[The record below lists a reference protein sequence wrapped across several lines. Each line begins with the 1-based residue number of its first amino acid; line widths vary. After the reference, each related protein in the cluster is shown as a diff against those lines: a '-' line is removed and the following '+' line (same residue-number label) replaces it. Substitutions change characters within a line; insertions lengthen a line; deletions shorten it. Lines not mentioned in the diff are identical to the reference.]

1 MTTTCDS
8 MQCGTAEQTRSPGA
22 TGRNSG
28 LAAWAGIAW
37 ARFRRMR
44 AAAAQRRELAALDE
58 VQMRDL
64 GITTEA
70 RRRELR
76 RPFWDI

>member
-8 MQCGTAEQTRSPGA
+8 MRCGVEQQTRTPGA
-22 TGRNSG
+22 TGSRAG
-28 LAAWAGIAW
+28 LAAWARAAW
-37 ARFRRMR
+37 ARLRQMR

-58 VQMRDL
+58 IQLRDL